1 LSVVYYDTHS
11 VSLNH
16 HGEELCG
23 DQVKIL
29 RTPDKMLVVLA
40 DGLGSG
46 VKANILARLTAEI
59 LVTMLRER
67 VPLQDVLETVVGTLP
82 TCKVRKIAYAAF
94 VVVEIELATGRFRVI
109 NFDCPPPFW
118 LRAGKI
124 LPLEQR
130 EEIIF
135 GRKLRFS
142 ESTLLLGDFLGII
155 SDGVMY
161 AGMGLTMNF
170 GWGRDQIGS
179 YLEQIAKSRPAAA
192 ESVVRRLMEKTRD
205 LYAGEPGDDATLVGI
220 LSRKPNQLMIFTGP
234 PVDRNRDEDCV
245 NRLLNFDGR
254 KVVCGGTTGNI
265 VADHLG
271 EIAHLD
277 LTTLREDVPPIGTL
291 LDIDLMTEGVLTL
304 AKTLRL
310 LKDSGGNRNRV
321 PVDRNGA
328 ALLAREL
335 LRADEIFFLAGEQV
349 NPYYQNPLLPR
360 NISIRH
366 NLIEQLVETLAA
378 CHKNVKIEWC

>member
-1 LSVVYYDTHS
+1 MVYYDTHS
-11 VSLNH
+11 ASLNH

-29 RTPDKMLVVLA
+29 RTPEKLLLVLS

-46 VKANILARLTAEI
+46 VKANILARLTTEI
-59 LVTMLRER
+59 LVTMFREH
-67 VPLQDVLETVVGTLP
+67 VPLQDVLETVVATLP
-82 TCKVRKIAYAAF
+82 TCKVRHIAYAAF
-94 VVVEIELATGRFRVI
+94 VVVEIELKSGRFRVV
-109 NFDCPPPFW
+109 NFDCPPPF
-118 LRAGKI
+118 LVRAGRL

-130 EEIIF
+130 EETMLD
-135 GRKLRFS
+135 RKLRLS
-142 ESTLLLGDFLGII
+142 EGELQFGDFLGVI

-161 AGMGLTMNF
+161 AGMGVTMNF
-170 GWGRDQIGS
+170 GWGREQIGA
-179 YLEQIAKSRPAAA
+179 YLEQITQGRPASA
-192 ESVVRRLMEKTRD
+192 EAVVRRLMEKTGS
-205 LYAGEPGDDATLVGI
+205 LYGGKPGDDATLAGI
-220 LSRKPNQLMIFTGP
+220 LVRKPNRLMVFTGP
-234 PVDRNRDEDCV
+234 PVDRARDEECV

-265 VADHLG
+265 VGEHLG
-271 EIAHLD
+271 EVVKID
-277 LTTLREDVPPIGTL
+277 LGTVREDVPPIGSL
-291 LDIDLMTEGVLTL
+291 LDVDLMTEGVLTL

-310 LKDSGGNRNRV
+310 IKDSGGDRNRV

-328 ALLAREL
+328 SLLAREL

-366 NLIEQLVETLAA
+366 NLVEQLVETLTA
-378 CHKNVKIEWC
+378 CHKNVMIEWC

>member
-1 LSVVYYDTHS
+1 MVYYDTHTS
-11 VSLNH
+11 SLNKL
-16 HGEELCG
+16 GEELCG

-29 RTPDKMLVVLA
+29 RTPDKMLVVLS

-67 VPLQDVLETVVGTLP
+67 VPLQDVLETVVATLP
-82 TCKVRKIAYAAF
+82 TCKVRHIAYAAF
-94 VVVEIELATGRFRVI
+94 VVVEVELATGRFRVI
-109 NFDCPPPFW
+109 NFDCPPPFL

-135 GRKLRFS
+135 GRRLFLS
-142 ESTLLLGDFLGII
+142 DGILQLSDFLGVI

-161 AGMGLTMNF
+161 AGMGVTMNLV
-170 GWGRDQIGS
+170 WGRDQIVR
-179 YLEQIAKSRPAAA
+179 YLEQIAKSRPASA
-192 ESVVRRLMEKTRD
+192 ESVVRRLMEKTKS
-205 LYAGEPGDDATLVGI
+205 LYADEPGDDATLVGI
-220 LSRKPNQLMIFTGP
+220 LVRKPNQLMIFTGP
-234 PVDRNRDEDCV
+234 PADKNLDARCVDR
-245 NRLLNFDGR
+245 LINFDGR

-265 VADHLG
+265 VAEHLG
-271 EIAHLD
+271 EIVNLD
-277 LTTLREDVPPIGTL
+277 LTTMREEVPPIGSL
-291 LDIDLMTEGVLTL
+291 PDIDLMTEGVLTL

-310 LKDSGGNRNRV
+310 LKASGGHRNRV
-321 PVDRNGA
+321 PMDRNGA

-335 LRADEIFFLAGEQV
+335 LGADEIFFLAGEQV

-366 NLIEQLVETLAA
+366 NLIEQLVETLTAY
-378 CHKNVKIEWC
+378 HKNVKIEWC